1 MGMYGILRRAS
12 TADVARLRA
21 NPELVEAFLFGE
33 PPVMVDDRPP
43 GLLGFL
49 LRFTPIKVQRTANP
63 QPPRS
68 APPAW
73 PPAAAGEELNIDKAW
88 HGLHFL
94 FTGTADEGEE
104 PACFLLH
111 GGEDIGEDDD
121 LLPRLLGPAQ
131 VRAFAAFLAALTP
144 EELTRR
150 FDPERM
156 TALEIYP
163 DVIWQ
168 RPEDT
173 DQPLGF
179 LLGAFDEL
187 RAFTAAAAAAGDA
200 VVVCVA

>member
-1 MGMYGILRRAS
+1 MI
-12 TADVARLRA
+12 
-21 NPELVEAFLFGE
+21 
-33 PPVMVDDRPP
+33 DDRPP

-49 LRFTPIKVQRTANP
+49 LRLTPIKVQRAADP

-68 APPAW
+68 ATPAW

-94 FTGTADEGEE
+94 FTGTADGGEE
-104 PACFLLH
+104 PACFLVH
-111 GGEDIGEDDD
+111 GGEDLGDDDD
-121 LLPRLLGPAQ
+121 LLPRLLGPPQ
-131 VRAFAAFLAALTP
+131 VRDFAAFLAALTP

-168 RPEDT
+168 RPEAT
-173 DQPLGF
+173 DEPLGF

-187 RAFTAAAAAAGDA
+187 RAFTAAAATAGDA